1 MSLQALF
8 EGLPF
13 IEGSTIATIIGSNG
27 LIYALSS
34 SNLLKTETKH
44 QLQSTSSFLFKLG
57 GAVLVLFVAL
67 VFLYL
72 AALGAAGGRL

>member
-13 IEGSTIATIIGSNG
+13 IEGSTIATIIGTNG

-44 QLQSTSSFLFKLG
+44 QLQSTGNFLLKLG
-57 GAVLVLFVAL
+57 GAVLVLFGVL
-67 VFLYL
+67 VFLFF
-72 AALGAAGGRL
+72 AALASSGGRL